1 VKLLSTLFL
10 TAALALADDA
20 AIVRASVEKFNAA
33 AKAGDAA
40 TLKTLLHDG
49 LLYVH
54 SNGKPETK
62 AEAIAAIVKT
72 PPNFVFDPGWTV
84 TVHGKTAIVS
94 AKATNNPG
102 TPGAIHLHM
111 MQTWVNEGGWKMVG
125 RHTGRQIAQ

>member
-20 AIVRASVEKFNAA
+20 ATVRGMVEKFNSA
-33 AKAGDAA
+33 AKAGDEA
-40 TLKTLLHDG
+40 TLKSLLHDG

-54 SNGKPETK
+54 SNGKPENK
-62 AEAIAAIVKT
+62 AECIAAIVKT
-72 PPNFVFDPGWTV
+72 KPNFVFNPGWTV
-84 TVHGKTAIVS
+84 SVHGRTAIVS
-94 AKATNNPG
+94 AMATNNPG
-102 TPGAIHLHM
+102 SPNAIHLHM